1 MFAGPGVMRK
11 LMSSSRKKRGP
22 GKVAYGFPKATRLPR
37 SFATLLVIVALMS
50 TVTALVVPVVR
61 SAGSYRSPGTADA
74 VPGTV
79 QTPTGPLTAL
89 DRDFVK
95 RVRWAGL
102 WEIPAGRMA
111 VEKGGT
117 PEVRTAGQH
126 LIDGHTELDRAVL
139 ETAGTLGLD
148 VPSVPSAQQQA
159 WLKQLEGAQGDEF
172 DRQFANIVRSAHGQ
186 VFAVVAQVRAST
198 QNSTV
203 RDLATLANSTVL
215 DHMAVLEAT
224 RLVNFGDLSSPPATS
239 PSPGATRR

>member
-1 MFAGPGVMRK
+1 
-11 LMSSSRKKRGP
+11 
-22 GKVAYGFPKATRLPR
+22 
-37 SFATLLVIVALMS
+37 
-50 TVTALVVPVVR
+50 
-61 SAGSYRSPGTADA
+61 
-74 VPGTV
+74 
-79 QTPTGPLTAL
+79 
-89 DRDFVK
+89 
-95 RVRWAGL
+95 
-102 WEIPAGRMA
+102 
-111 VEKGGT
+111 
-117 PEVRTAGQH
+117 
-126 LIDGHTELDRAVL
+126 
-139 ETAGTLGLD
+139 
-148 VPSVPSAQQQA
+148 VPSAQQQA